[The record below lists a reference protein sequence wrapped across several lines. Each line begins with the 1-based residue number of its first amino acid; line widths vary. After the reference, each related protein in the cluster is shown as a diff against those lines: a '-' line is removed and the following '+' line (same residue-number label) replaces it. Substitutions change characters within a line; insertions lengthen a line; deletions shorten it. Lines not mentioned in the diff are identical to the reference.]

1 MRRRVRGKVNGVETT
16 VTATDLVRR
25 DERAIA
31 KALKIRYTPFVL
43 GGGEGGWLCDVDG
56 RSYLDFGAA
65 WALAGLG
72 YSNERVRSAVTAEL
86 ERTTFGGLISGINRP
101 AVELAERLIDLV
113 PGDWEKKVWYGLS
126 GSDASEA
133 AMRLLPRA
141 TGRSR
146 FVSFVGSWHGTHD
159 GTMGLSAHPS
169 LTGVVGGAN
178 VVKAPYPDPYHP
190 PFLGTTE
197 HLTDQC
203 LHYLEHYLLRTI
215 CEPRD
220 VAAIFVEVVQSDGG
234 DVIPPPDFMPK
245 LRDLCDRHGIL
256 LAVDEIKVGLARTG
270 KMFAFEHG
278 DIEADVVLLG
288 KSLGGGMPLSAV
300 VARRE
305 VLDAATGAALFT
317 ASGNAAGCAAG
328 LAVLDE
334 IERLDLVHRSAELG
348 GYLHECLIGALG
360 DIEIVGDIRGLG
372 MIQGVELVKD
382 RATREPNQPAAAKVV
397 YRAWELGLIV
407 YYAGNWGNVLEITP
421 PLILTRSEIEEGVD
435 ILRQAVR
442 DVLAG
447 KVSDEAVAPYA
458 GW

>member
-1 MRRRVRGKVNGVETT
+1 MRGKANGVETT
-16 VTATDLVRR
+16 ATATDLVLR
-25 DERAIA
+25 DELAIA
-31 KALKIRYTPFVL
+31 NALKIRYTPFAVD
-43 GGGEGGWLCDVDG
+43 GGEGGRLFDVDG
-56 RSYLDFGAA
+56 RSYLDFGGA

-72 YSNERVRSAVTAEL
+72 YSNERVRSAVVAEL
-86 ERTTFGGLISGINRP
+86 ERTTFGGLVSGINRP
-101 AVELAERLIDLV
+101 AVELAERLIERV

-133 AMRLLPRA
+133 AMRLLQQA
-141 TGRSR
+141 TGRNR
-146 FVSFVGSWHGTHD
+146 LVSFIGSWHGTHD

-169 LTGVVGGAN
+169 LTGVIGGAN

-197 HLTDQC
+197 NLTDQC
-203 LHYLEHYLLRTI
+203 LHYLEHYLFRTI

-220 VAAIFVEVVQSDGG
+220 VAAIFVEAVQSDGG
-234 DVIPPPDFMPK
+234 DVPPPDFMPK
-245 LRDLCDRHGIL
+245 LRAFCDRHGIL

-270 KMFAFEHG
+270 KMFAYEHG
-278 DIEADVVLLG
+278 GVEADIVLLG

-334 IERLDLVHRSAELG
+334 IERLDLVQQSAELG
-348 GYLHECLIGALG
+348 GYLHECLIAALDG
-360 DIEIVGDIRGLG
+360 VEIVGDIRGLG

-382 RATREPNQPAAAKVV
+382 RASREPNQPAAAKVV

-421 PLILTRSEIEEGVD
+421 PLILTRLEIEEGVD

-447 KVSDEAVAPYA
+447 NVSDEAVASFA

>member
-1 MRRRVRGKVNGVETT
+1 VETT
-16 VTATDLVRR
+16 ATATDLVRR

-31 KALKIRYTPFVL
+31 NALKIRYTPFAAE
-43 GGGEGGWLCDVDG
+43 GGEGGRLFDVDG
-56 RSYLDFGAA
+56 QSYLDFGAA

-72 YSNERVRSAVTAEL
+72 YSNERVRAAVTAEL
-86 ERTTFGGLISGINRP
+86 ENMTFGGLISAINRP
-101 AVELAERLIDLV
+101 AIELAEQLIDLV

-133 AMRLLPRA
+133 VMRLLPQV
-141 TGRSR
+141 TGRNR
-146 FVSFVGSWHGTHD
+146 LVSFIGSWHGTHD

-169 LTGVVGGAN
+169 LTGVIGGAN
-178 VVKAPYPDPYHP
+178 VVKTPYPDPYHP
-190 PFLGTTE
+190 PFLGGTE
-197 HLTDQC
+197 NLTDHC
-203 LHYLEHYLLRTI
+203 LHYLEHYLFRTI

-220 VAAIFVEVVQSDGG
+220 VAAIFVEAVQSDGG
-234 DVIPPPDFMPK
+234 DVVPPSDFMPK
-245 LRDLCDRHGIL
+245 LRALCDRYGIL

-270 KMFAFEHG
+270 KMFAYQHG
-278 DIEADVVLLG
+278 GVEADIVLLG

-317 ASGNAAGCAAG
+317 AAGNAAACAAG
-328 LAVLDE
+328 RAVLDE
-334 IERLDLVHRSAELG
+334 IDRLDLVAHAAELG
-348 GYLHECLIGALG
+348 EYLHECLVQALG
-360 DIEIVGDIRGLG
+360 DVELVGDIRGLG

-382 RATREPNQPAAAKVV
+382 RASREPDQPAAAKVV

-421 PLILTRSEIEEGVD
+421 PLILTRLEIEEGID
-435 ILRQAVR
+435 ILRRAVR

-447 KVSDEAVAPYA
+447 EVSDEAVASFA

>member
-1 MRRRVRGKVNGVETT
+1 MENT

-25 DERAIA
+25 DDRAIA
-31 KALKIRYTPFVL
+31 NALKIRYTPFAAD
-43 GGGEGGWLCDVDG
+43 GGQGGRLFDVDG

-72 YSNERVRSAVTAEL
+72 YSNERVRAAVVAEL

-101 AVELAERLIDLV
+101 AVELAERLIELV

-133 AMRLLPRA
+133 AMRLLPQT

-169 LTGVVGGAN
+169 LTGVIGGAN

-190 PFLGTTE
+190 PFLSTTE
-197 HLTDQC
+197 NLTDQC
-203 LHYLEHYLLRTI
+203 LHYLEHYLFRTI
-215 CEPRD
+215 CEPWD
-220 VAAIFVEVVQSDGG
+220 VAAIFVEAVQSDGG
-234 DVIPPPDFMPK
+234 DVVPPPDFMPK
-245 LRDLCDRHGIL
+245 LRALCDRHGIL

-270 KMFAFEHG
+270 EMFAYQHG
-278 DIEADVVLLG
+278 RVEADIVLLG

-317 ASGNAAGCAAG
+317 ASGNATGCAAG

-334 IERLDLVHRSAELG
+334 IERLDLVQHAAVLG
-348 GYLHECLIGALG
+348 GYLHDCLIDALG
-360 DIEIVGDIRGLG
+360 DVEIVGDIRGLG

-382 RATREPNQPAAAKVV
+382 RASREPNQPSAAKVV
-397 YRAWELGLIV
+397 YRAWELGLIL
-407 YYAGNWGNVLEITP
+407 YYVGNWGNVLEITP
-421 PLILTRSEIEEGVD
+421 PLILTRSELEEGVD

-447 KVSDEAVAPYA
+447 KVRDEAVASFA

>member
-1 MRRRVRGKVNGVETT
+1 MDATI
-16 VTATDLVRR
+16 TATDLARR

-31 KALKIRYTPFVL
+31 NALKIRYTPFAV
-43 GGGEGGWLCDVDG
+43 GGGNGGRLFDVDG
-56 RSYLDFGAA
+56 RSYLDFGGA

-72 YSNERVRSAVTAEL
+72 YSNERVRSAVVAEL
-86 ERTTFGGLISGINRP
+86 ERTTFGGLVSGINRP

-133 AMRLLPRA
+133 AMRLLPQA

-146 FVSFVGSWHGTHD
+146 LVSFIGSWHGTHD

-169 LTGVVGGAN
+169 LTGVIGGAN

-190 PFLGTTE
+190 PFLGPTE
-197 HLTDQC
+197 NLTDQC
-203 LHYLEHYLLRTI
+203 LHYLEHYLFRTI

-220 VAAIFVEVVQSDGG
+220 VAAIFVEAVQSDGG
-234 DVIPPPDFMPK
+234 DVVPPPDFMPK
-245 LRDLCDRHGIL
+245 LRALCDRHGIL

-270 KMFAFEHG
+270 KMFAYEHG
-278 DIEADVVLLG
+278 DVEADIVLLG

-317 ASGNAAGCAAG
+317 ASGNATGCAAG

-334 IERLDLVHRSAELG
+334 IERLDLIQQSAELG
-348 GYLHECLIGALG
+348 GYLHQFLVDVLG
-360 DIEIVGDIRGLG
+360 DVEIVGDIRGLG
-372 MIQGVELVKD
+372 MIQGVELVTD
-382 RATREPNQPAAAKVV
+382 RASREPNQATAAKVV

-421 PLILTRSEIEEGVD
+421 PLILTRSEIEEGVA
-435 ILRQAVR
+435 ILRQAVH

-447 KVSDEAVAPYA
+447 KVSDEAVASFA

>member
-1 MRRRVRGKVNGVETT
+1 VETT

-31 KALKIRYTPFVL
+31 NALKIRYTPFAAD
-43 GGGEGGWLCDVDG
+43 GGQGGRLFDVDG

-72 YSNERVRSAVTAEL
+72 YSNERVRAAVVAEL

-101 AVELAERLIDLV
+101 AVELAERLIELV

-133 AMRLLPRA
+133 AMRLLPQA

-169 LTGVVGGAN
+169 LTGVIGGAN

-190 PFLGTTE
+190 PFLSTTE
-197 HLTDQC
+197 NLTDQC
-203 LHYLEHYLLRTI
+203 LHYLEHYLFRTI
-215 CEPRD
+215 CEPWD
-220 VAAIFVEVVQSDGG
+220 VAAIFVEAVQSDGG
-234 DVIPPPDFMPK
+234 DVVPPPDFMPK
-245 LRDLCDRHGIL
+245 LRALCDRHGIL

-270 KMFAFEHG
+270 EMFAYQHG
-278 DIEADVVLLG
+278 RVEADIVLLG

-317 ASGNAAGCAAG
+317 ASGNATGCAAG

-334 IERLDLVHRSAELG
+334 IERLDLVQHAAVLG
-348 GYLHECLIGALG
+348 GYLHDCLIDALG
-360 DIEIVGDIRGLG
+360 DVEIVGDIRGLG

-382 RATREPNQPAAAKVV
+382 RGSREPNQPSAAKVV
-397 YRAWELGLIV
+397 YRAWELGLIL
-407 YYAGNWGNVLEITP
+407 YYVGNWGNVLEITP
-421 PLILTRSEIEEGVD
+421 PLILTRSELEEGVD

-447 KVSDEAVAPYA
+447 KVRDEAVASFA

>member
-1 MRRRVRGKVNGVETT
+1 MRGKANGVETT
-16 VTATDLVRR
+16 ATATDLVRR

-31 KALKIRYTPFVL
+31 NALKIRYTPFVVDE
-43 GGGEGGWLCDVDG
+43 GEGGRLFDVDG
-56 RSYLDFGAA
+56 RPYLDFGAA

-72 YSNERVRSAVTAEL
+72 YSNERVRSAVNAEL
-86 ERTTFGGLISGINRP
+86 GRTTFGGLVSGINRP
-101 AVELAERLIDLV
+101 AIALAERLIGLV
-113 PGDWEKKVWYGLS
+113 PGAWEKKIWYGLS

-133 AMRLLPRA
+133 VMRLLPQV
-141 TGRSR
+141 TGRNR
-146 FVSFVGSWHGTHD
+146 LVSFIGSWHGTHD

-169 LTGVVGGAN
+169 LTGVIGGAN
-178 VVKAPYPDPYHP
+178 VIKAPYPDPYHP
-190 PFLGTTE
+190 PFLGETE
-197 HLTDQC
+197 SLTDQC
-203 LHYLEHYLLRTI
+203 LHYLEHYLFRTI

-220 VAAIFVEVVQSDGG
+220 VAAIFVEAVQSDGG
-234 DVIPPPDFMPK
+234 DVVPPPDFMPK
-245 LRDLCDRHGIL
+245 LRALCDRHGIL

-270 KMFAFEHG
+270 KMFAYEHG
-278 DIEADVVLLG
+278 GVEADIVLLG

-334 IERLDLVHRSAELG
+334 IERLDLVQYSSELG
-348 GYLHECLIGALG
+348 GYLHECLVQALG
-360 DIEIVGDIRGLG
+360 DFELVGDIRGLG

-382 RATREPNQPAAAKVV
+382 PASRDPDQPAAAKVV

-421 PLILTRSEIEEGVD
+421 PLILTRLEIEEGVD

-442 DVLAG
+442 DVLSG
-447 KVSDEAVAPYA
+447 NVSDEAVASFA